1 MLYERFQI
9 DFLEQFVKLGH
20 DPIKNVR
27 ILVAKVLQ
35 KQIFKQKGINLS
47 HLGMYKDHTSI
58 KTLWEMLLKDKTI
71 YNSINQKKYSTTLH
85 ESSLK
90 NESPLR

>member
-27 ILVAKVLQ
+27 ILVAKVL
-35 KQIFKQKGINLS
+35 
-47 HLGMYKDHTSI
+47 
-58 KTLWEMLLKDKTI
+58 
-71 YNSINQKKYSTTLH
+71 
-85 ESSLK
+85 
-90 NESPLR
+90 